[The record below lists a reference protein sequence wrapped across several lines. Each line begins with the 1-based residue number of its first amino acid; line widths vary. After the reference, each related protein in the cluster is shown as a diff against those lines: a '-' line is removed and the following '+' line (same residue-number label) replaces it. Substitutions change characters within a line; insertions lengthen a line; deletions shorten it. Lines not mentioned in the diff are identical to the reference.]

1 MKKLKKLML
10 IGLLLMSVS
19 GCNLVHKDTID
30 EPNNLPQENS
40 QIDQEANTDGET
52 NTESKASQ
60 MVIAMNT
67 PKTLNPLYNTQANVE
82 QALYLIFSP
91 LINVKEDGSIS
102 ENLAKSWIV
111 NENNTAVTIT
121 LKEGLTWHDGT
132 PLTSD
137 DVIFTLGQIR
147 VIADCPYKQ
156 AVDNMQTVEKI
167 DSTTFK
173 IIYKQSFSG
182 VLQTLFFP
190 VIPEH
195 IYNVENS
202 ESMSI
207 TPVGSGPYKY
217 ESTTPLEAIHLT
229 ANPNYFNGKPNIEK
243 VQINLIPD
251 EASGLYSFKQGLIDA
266 VYTTET
272 EWGKYTNS
280 DSNNAYEMGSSIM
293 VSPIYEFMGLNF
305 NKPLFQNEMIRN
317 ALIYALNRQDIVR
330 LYYLDHAV
338 VTDTPISP
346 ISYLYDKDLKVK
358 EYDKEK
364 ARLLLTQE
372 GYQLDN
378 DTSFMTKNGVPFSF
392 TLMVNKE
399 NSDRVKVAKEMQR
412 MYAEVGID
420 MQVDVVEKEVYLNR
434 LVAKQYD
441 AFLGGWQLSYAL
453 DLSFAFHSS
462 SILSGE
468 NYISYKDAQMDEL
481 LQQAF
486 LATNDTIYE
495 AYSNLQQ
502 YFASAN
508 PYISLYFKKSVLMTK
523 NTIGGTIEPT
533 PLNVFANV
541 EEWIIK

>member
-1 MKKLKKLML
+1 MRKLKKLML

-19 GCNLVHKDTID
+19 GCSLLHKDVSD
-30 EPNNLPQENS
+30 EQNNLLEESTGVEQES
-40 QIDQEANTDGET
+40 
-52 NTESKASQ
+52 NTEEDSTVQSTATQ

-82 QALYLIFSP
+82 QALYLLFSP
-91 LINVKEDGSIS
+91 LVNVKEDGFIS
-102 ENLAKSWIV
+102 DNLAKSWII
-111 NENNTAVTIT
+111 NENNTAVTVT
-121 LKEGLTWHDGT
+121 LKEGLTWHDGM

-137 DVIFTLGQIR
+137 DVIFTLGKIQA
-147 VIADCPYKQ
+147 IADSPYKQ
-156 AVDNMQTVEKI
+156 AVENLQTVERI

-173 IIYKQSFSG
+173 MVYKQSFSG
-182 VLQTLFFP
+182 ILQTLFFP

-202 ESMSI
+202 DSMNI
-207 TPVGSGPYKY
+207 IPIGSGPYKY
-217 ESTTPLEAIHLT
+217 ERTTPLEAIHLV
-229 ANPNYFNGKPNIEK
+229 ANASYFNGKPNIDK
-243 VQINLIPD
+243 IQINLIPD
-251 EASGLYSFKQGLIDA
+251 EASSLYSFKQGLIDV
-266 VYTTET
+266 VYTSET
-272 EWGKYTNS
+272 EWGKYTNNA
-280 DSNNAYEMGSSIM
+280 SNTPVEM

-317 ALIYALNRQDIVR
+317 ALVYALNRQDIVR
-330 LYYLDHAV
+330 LYYLGHAV

-346 ISYLYDKDLKVK
+346 ASYLYDKNLEIK

-364 ARLLLTQE
+364 AKLLLTQE

-378 DTSFMTKNGVPFSF
+378 DTGLMTKNGVPFSF

-420 MQVDVVEKEVYLNR
+420 MQIDIVEKDVYLSR

-453 DLSFAFHSS
+453 DLSFAFHSK

-468 NYISYKDAQMDEL
+468 NYINYKDEKMDEL

-486 LATNDTIYE
+486 LATSDTINE
-495 AYSNLQQ
+495 AYSQLQH
-502 YFASAN
+502 YFASTN

-523 NTIGGTIEPT
+523 NIIGGNLEPT

-541 EEWIIK
+541 EEWTIGKK

>member
-1 MKKLKKLML
+1 MRKLKKLML
-10 IGLLLMSVS
+10 IGLLLISVS
-19 GCNLVHKDTID
+19 GCSLLHKDVSD
-30 EPNNLPQENS
+30 EQNNLLEES
-40 QIDQEANTDGET
+40 AGVEQEANTGEDSNVQSSAT
-52 NTESKASQ
+52 Q

-91 LINVKEDGSIS
+91 LVNVKEDGSIN
-102 ENLAKSWIV
+102 ENLAKSWII
-111 NENNTAVTIT
+111 NENNTAVTVT

-137 DVIFTLGQIR
+137 DVIFTLGKIQT
-147 VIADCPYKQ
+147 IADSPYKQ
-156 AVDNMQTVEKI
+156 AVENLQTVERI

-173 IIYKQSFSG
+173 IVYKQSFSG
-182 VLQTLFFP
+182 ILQTLFFP

-202 ESMSI
+202 DSMNI
-207 TPVGSGPYKY
+207 TPIGSGPYKY
-217 ESTTPLEAIHLT
+217 ESTTPLEAIHLV
-229 ANPNYFNGKPNIEK
+229 ANASYFNGKPNIEK
-243 VQINLIPD
+243 IQINLIPD
-251 EASGLYSFKQGLIDA
+251 EASSLYSFKQGLIDV
-266 VYTTET
+266 VYTSET
-272 EWGKYTNS
+272 EWGKYTNNA
-280 DSNNAYEMGSSIM
+280 SNTPVEM

-305 NKPLFQNEMIRN
+305 NKPLFQNEMIRS
-317 ALIYALNRQDIVR
+317 ALVYALNRQDIVR
-330 LYYLDHAV
+330 LYYLGHAI

-346 ISYLYDKDLKVK
+346 ASYLYDKNLEIK

-364 ARLLLTQE
+364 AKLLLTQE

-378 DTSFMTKNGVPFSF
+378 DTGLMTKNGIPFSF

-420 MQVDVVEKEVYLNR
+420 MQIDIVEKDVYLSR

-453 DLSFAFHSS
+453 DLSFAFHST
-462 SILSGE
+462 SILNGE
-468 NYISYKDAQMDEL
+468 NYINYKDEKMDEL

-486 LATNDTIYE
+486 LATNDTISE
-495 AYSNLQQ
+495 AYSKLQQ
-502 YFASAN
+502 YFASTN

-523 NTIGGTIEPT
+523 NIIGGNIEPT
-533 PLNVFANV
+533 PLNIFANV
-541 EEWIIK
+541 EEWTIGKK

>member
-1 MKKLKKLML
+1 ML
-10 IGLLLMSVS
+10 IGLLLISVS
-19 GCNLVHKDTID
+19 GCSLLHKDVSD
-30 EPNNLPQENS
+30 EQNNLLEES
-40 QIDQEANTDGET
+40 AGLEQEANTGEDSNVQSSAT
-52 NTESKASQ
+52 Q

-91 LINVKEDGSIS
+91 LVNVKEDGSIN
-102 ENLAKSWIV
+102 ENLAKSWII
-111 NENNTAVTIT
+111 NENNTAVTVT

-137 DVIFTLGQIR
+137 DVIFTLGKIQT
-147 VIADCPYKQ
+147 IADSPYKQ
-156 AVDNMQTVEKI
+156 AVENLQTVERI

-173 IIYKQSFSG
+173 IVYKQSFSG
-182 VLQTLFFP
+182 ILQTLFFP

-202 ESMSI
+202 DSMNI
-207 TPVGSGPYKY
+207 TPIGSGPYKY
-217 ESTTPLEAIHLT
+217 ESTTPLEAIHLV
-229 ANPNYFNGKPNIEK
+229 ANASYFNGKPNIEK
-243 VQINLIPD
+243 IQINLIPD
-251 EASGLYSFKQGLIDA
+251 EASSLYSFKQGLIDV
-266 VYTTET
+266 VYTSET
-272 EWGKYTNS
+272 EWGKYTNNA
-280 DSNNAYEMGSSIM
+280 SNTPVEM

-305 NKPLFQNEMIRN
+305 NKPLFQNEMIRS
-317 ALIYALNRQDIVR
+317 ALVYALNRQDIVR
-330 LYYLDHAV
+330 LYYLGHAI

-346 ISYLYDKDLKVK
+346 ASYLYDKNLEIK

-364 ARLLLTQE
+364 AKLLLTQE

-378 DTSFMTKNGVPFSF
+378 DTGLMTKNGIPFSF

-420 MQVDVVEKEVYLNR
+420 MQIDIVEKDVYLSR

-453 DLSFAFHSS
+453 DLSFAFHST
-462 SILSGE
+462 SILNGE
-468 NYISYKDAQMDEL
+468 NYINYKDEKMDEL

-486 LATNDTIYE
+486 LATNDTISE
-495 AYSNLQQ
+495 AYSKLQQ
-502 YFASAN
+502 YFASTN

-523 NTIGGTIEPT
+523 NIIGGNIEPT
-533 PLNVFANV
+533 PLNIFANV
-541 EEWIIK
+541 EEWTIGKK

>member
-1 MKKLKKLML
+1 MRKLKKLML
-10 IGLLLMSVS
+10 IGLLLISVS
-19 GCNLVHKDTID
+19 GCSLLHKDVSD
-30 EPNNLPQENS
+30 EQNNLLEENAGV
-40 QIDQEANTDGET
+40 DQEANTGEDSNVQST
-52 NTESKASQ
+52 ATQ

-91 LINVKEDGSIS
+91 LVNVKEDGSIS
-102 ENLAKSWIV
+102 DNLAKSWII
-111 NENNTAVTIT
+111 NENNTAVTVT

-137 DVIFTLGQIR
+137 DVIFTLGKIQT
-147 VIADCPYKQ
+147 IADSPYKQ
-156 AVDNMQTVEKI
+156 AVENLQTVERI

-173 IIYKQSFSG
+173 IVYKQSFSG
-182 VLQTLFFP
+182 ILQTLFFP

-202 ESMSI
+202 DSMNI
-207 TPVGSGPYKY
+207 TPIGSGPYKY
-217 ESTTPLEAIHLT
+217 ECTTPLEAIHLV
-229 ANPNYFNGKPNIEK
+229 ANASYFNGKPNIEK
-243 VQINLIPD
+243 IQINLIPD
-251 EASGLYSFKQGLIDA
+251 EASSLYSFKQGLIDV
-266 VYTTET
+266 VYTSET
-272 EWGKYTNS
+272 EWGKYTNNA
-280 DSNNAYEMGSSIM
+280 SNTPVEM

-305 NKPLFQNEMIRN
+305 NKPLFQNEMIRS
-317 ALIYALNRQDIVR
+317 ALVYALNRQDIVR
-330 LYYLDHAV
+330 LYYLGHAI

-346 ISYLYDKDLKVK
+346 ASYLYDKNLEIK

-364 ARLLLTQE
+364 AKLLLTQE

-378 DTSFMTKNGVPFSF
+378 DTGLMTKNGMPFSF

-420 MQVDVVEKEVYLNR
+420 MQIDIVEKDVYLSR

-453 DLSFAFHSS
+453 DLSFAFHST
-462 SILSGE
+462 SILNGE
-468 NYISYKDAQMDEL
+468 NYINYKDEKMDEL

-486 LATNDTIYE
+486 LATNDTINE
-495 AYSNLQQ
+495 AYSKLQQ
-502 YFASAN
+502 YFASTN

-523 NTIGGTIEPT
+523 NIIGGNIEPT

-541 EEWIIK
+541 EEWTIGEK

>member
-1 MKKLKKLML
+1 MMKKLKKLML

-19 GCNLVHKDTID
+19 GCSLLHKDISN
-30 EPNNLPQENS
+30 EQNNLSEEGSDLKQETTTQNS
-40 QIDQEANTDGET
+40 
-52 NTESKASQ
+52 ASQ

-91 LINVKEDGSIS
+91 LVNIKEDGSIS
-102 ENLAKSWIV
+102 ANLAKSWV
-111 NENNTAVTIT
+111 TNEDNTAVTIT
-121 LKEGLTWHDGT
+121 LKEGLTWHDGM

-137 DVIFTLGQIR
+137 DVIFTLGKIQT
-147 VIADCPYKQ
+147 IADSPYKQ
-156 AVDNMQTVEKI
+156 AVENLQTVEKI

-173 IIYKQSFSG
+173 IVYKQSFSS

-202 ESMSI
+202 DSMSI
-207 TPVGSGPYKY
+207 TPIGSGPYKY
-217 ESTTPLEAIHLT
+217 ESTTPLEAIHLV
-229 ANPNYFNGKPNIEK
+229 ANANYFNGKPNIEK
-243 VQINLIPD
+243 IQINLIPD
-251 EASGLYSFKQGLIDA
+251 EASSLHSFKQGLID
-266 VYTTET
+266 VIYTSET
-272 EWGKYTNS
+272 EWGKYANNNS
-280 DSNNAYEMGSSIM
+280 NPSVEM

-305 NKPLFQNEMIRN
+305 NKPLFQNEMVRN
-317 ALIYALNRQDIVR
+317 ALVYALNREDIVR
-330 LYYLDHAV
+330 LYYLGHAV
-338 VTDTPISP
+338 ITDTPISP
-346 ISYLYDKDLKVK
+346 TSYLYDKNLEIKA
-358 EYDKEK
+358 YDKEK

-378 DTSFMTKNGVPFSF
+378 DTGLMTKNGIPFSF

-412 MYAEVGID
+412 MYAEIGID
-420 MQVDVVEKEVYLNR
+420 MQIDIVDKDVYLSR

-453 DLSFAFHSS
+453 DLSFAFHSAS
-462 SILSGE
+462 VLNGE
-468 NYISYKDAQMDEL
+468 NYISYRDNKMDEL

-486 LATNDTIYE
+486 LATSDTIYE
-495 AYSNLQQ
+495 AYSELQQ
-502 YFASAN
+502 YFASSN
-508 PYISLYFKKSVLMTK
+508 PYISLYFKKSVLMTQ
-523 NTIGGTIEPT
+523 NTIGGNIEPT

-541 EEWIIK
+541 EEWTIGKK

>member
-1 MKKLKKLML
+1 MMKKLKKLML

-19 GCNLVHKDTID
+19 GCSLLHKDISN
-30 EPNNLPQENS
+30 EQNNLSEEGSDLKQETTTQNS
-40 QIDQEANTDGET
+40 
-52 NTESKASQ
+52 ASQ

-91 LINVKEDGSIS
+91 LVNIKEDGSIS
-102 ENLAKSWIV
+102 ANLAKSWV
-111 NENNTAVTIT
+111 TNEDNTAVTIT
-121 LKEGLTWHDGT
+121 LKEGLTWHDGM

-137 DVIFTLGQIR
+137 DVIFTLGKIQT
-147 VIADCPYKQ
+147 IADSPYKQ
-156 AVDNMQTVEKI
+156 AVENLQTVEKI

-173 IIYKQSFSG
+173 IVYKQSFSS

-202 ESMSI
+202 DSMSI
-207 TPVGSGPYKY
+207 TPIGSGPYKY
-217 ESTTPLEAIHLT
+217 ESTTPLEAIHLV
-229 ANPNYFNGKPNIEK
+229 ANANYFNGKPNIEK
-243 VQINLIPD
+243 IQINLIPD
-251 EASGLYSFKQGLIDA
+251 EASSLHSFKQGLID
-266 VYTTET
+266 VIYTSET
-272 EWGKYTNS
+272 EWGKYANNNS
-280 DSNNAYEMGSSIM
+280 NPSVEM

-305 NKPLFQNEMIRN
+305 NKPLFQNEMVRN
-317 ALIYALNRQDIVR
+317 ALVYALNREDIVR
-330 LYYLDHAV
+330 LYYLGHAV
-338 VTDTPISP
+338 ITDTPISP
-346 ISYLYDKDLKVK
+346 ISYLYDRNLEIKA
-358 EYDKEK
+358 YDKEK

-378 DTSFMTKNGVPFSF
+378 DTGLMTKNGIPFSF

-412 MYAEVGID
+412 MYAEIGID
-420 MQVDVVEKEVYLNR
+420 MQIDIVDKDVYLSR

-453 DLSFAFHSS
+453 DLSFAFHSAS
-462 SILSGE
+462 VLNGE
-468 NYISYKDAQMDEL
+468 NYISYRDNKMDEL

-486 LATNDTIYE
+486 LATSDTIYE
-495 AYSNLQQ
+495 AYSELQQ
-502 YFASAN
+502 YFASSN
-508 PYISLYFKKSVLMTK
+508 PYISLYFKKSVLMTQ
-523 NTIGGTIEPT
+523 NTIGGNIEPT

-541 EEWIIK
+541 EEWTIGKK

>member
-1 MKKLKKLML
+1 MRKLKKLML
-10 IGLLLMSVS
+10 IGLLLISVS
-19 GCNLVHKDTID
+19 GCSLLHQDVSD
-30 EPNNLPQENS
+30 EQNNLLEESAGIEQES
-40 QIDQEANTDGET
+40 
-52 NTESKASQ
+52 NTEEDSNMQSTATQ

-82 QALYLIFSP
+82 QALYLLFSP
-91 LINVKEDGSIS
+91 LVNVKEDGSIS
-102 ENLAKSWIV
+102 DNLAKSWII
-111 NENNTAVTIT
+111 NENNTAVTVT
-121 LKEGLTWHDGT
+121 LKEGLTWHDGM

-137 DVIFTLGQIR
+137 DVIFTLGKIQT
-147 VIADCPYKQ
+147 IADSPYKQ
-156 AVDNMQTVEKI
+156 AVENLQTVEKI
-167 DSTTFK
+167 DSMTFK
-173 IIYKQSFSG
+173 MVYKQSFSG
-182 VLQTLFFP
+182 ILQTLFFP

-202 ESMSI
+202 DSMNI
-207 TPVGSGPYKY
+207 IPIGSGPYKY
-217 ESTTPLEAIHLT
+217 ERTTPLEAIHLV
-229 ANPNYFNGKPNIEK
+229 ANASYFNGKPNIERI
-243 VQINLIPD
+243 QINLIPD
-251 EASGLYSFKQGLIDA
+251 EASSLYSFKQGLIDV
-266 VYTTET
+266 VYTSET
-272 EWGKYTNS
+272 EWGKYTNNT
-280 DSNNAYEMGSSIM
+280 SNTPVEM

-317 ALIYALNRQDIVR
+317 ALVYALNRQDIVR
-330 LYYLDHAV
+330 LYYLGHAI

-346 ISYLYDKDLKVK
+346 ASYLYDKNLEIK

-364 ARLLLTQE
+364 AKLLLTQE

-378 DTSFMTKNGVPFSF
+378 DSGLMTKNGIPFSF

-420 MQVDVVEKEVYLNR
+420 MQIDIVEKDVYLSR

-453 DLSFAFHSS
+453 DLSFAFHST

-468 NYISYKDAQMDEL
+468 NYINYKDEKMDEL

-486 LATNDTIYE
+486 LATSDTINE
-495 AYSNLQQ
+495 AYSQLQH
-502 YFASAN
+502 YFASTN

-523 NTIGGTIEPT
+523 NIIGGNIEPT

-541 EEWIIK
+541 EEWTIGKK

>member
-19 GCNLVHKDTID
+19 GCSLLHKDISN
-30 EPNNLPQENS
+30 EQNNLSEEGSDLKQETTTQNS
-40 QIDQEANTDGET
+40 
-52 NTESKASQ
+52 ASQ

-91 LINVKEDGSIS
+91 LVNIKEDGSIS
-102 ENLAKSWIV
+102 ANLAKSWV
-111 NENNTAVTIT
+111 TNEDNTAVTIT
-121 LKEGLTWHDGT
+121 LKEGLTWHDGM

-137 DVIFTLGQIR
+137 DVIFTLGKIQT
-147 VIADCPYKQ
+147 IADSPYKQ
-156 AVDNMQTVEKI
+156 AVENLQTVEKI

-173 IIYKQSFSG
+173 IVYKQSFSS

-202 ESMSI
+202 DSMSI
-207 TPVGSGPYKY
+207 TPIGSGPYKY
-217 ESTTPLEAIHLT
+217 ESTTPLEAIHLV
-229 ANPNYFNGKPNIEK
+229 ANANYFNGKPNIEK
-243 VQINLIPD
+243 IQINLIPD
-251 EASGLYSFKQGLIDA
+251 EASSLHSFKQGLID
-266 VYTTET
+266 VIYTSET
-272 EWGKYTNS
+272 EWGKYANNNS
-280 DSNNAYEMGSSIM
+280 NPSVEM

-305 NKPLFQNEMIRN
+305 NKPLFQNEMVRN
-317 ALIYALNRQDIVR
+317 ALVYALNREDIVR
-330 LYYLDHAV
+330 LYYLGHAV
-338 VTDTPISP
+338 ITDTPISP
-346 ISYLYDKDLKVK
+346 TSYLYDKNLEIKA
-358 EYDKEK
+358 YDKEK

-378 DTSFMTKNGVPFSF
+378 DTGLMTKNGIPFSF

-412 MYAEVGID
+412 MYAEIGID
-420 MQVDVVEKEVYLNR
+420 MQIDIVDKDVYLSR

-453 DLSFAFHSS
+453 DLSFAFHSAS
-462 SILSGE
+462 VLNGE
-468 NYISYKDAQMDEL
+468 NYISYRDNKMDEL

-486 LATNDTIYE
+486 LATSDTIYE
-495 AYSNLQQ
+495 AYSELQQ
-502 YFASAN
+502 YFASSN
-508 PYISLYFKKSVLMTK
+508 PYISLYFKKSVLMTQ
-523 NTIGGTIEPT
+523 NTIGGNIEPT

-541 EEWIIK
+541 EEWTIGKK